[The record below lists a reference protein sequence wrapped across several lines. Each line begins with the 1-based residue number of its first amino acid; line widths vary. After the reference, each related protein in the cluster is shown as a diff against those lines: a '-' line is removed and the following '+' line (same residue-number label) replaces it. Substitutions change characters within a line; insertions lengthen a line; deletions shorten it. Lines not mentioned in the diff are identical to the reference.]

1 MNETIT
7 VVMKALINNRVMND
21 MVSNVARSVLAGSSI
36 PEELEDMFTFEIIT
50 RPSGSKFVVV
60 DFA

>member
-21 MVSNVARSVLAGSSI
+21 MISDVARSVLAGASI
-36 PEELEDMFTFEIIT
+36 PAELEDMFTFEIIT